1 MHDFY
6 TAPTRQFAVA
16 LSGTVEYET
25 SDGEIR
31 RQAPGSVVLVEDTQ
45 GRGHITRF
53 PEGEQFFFFYPHP

>member
-1 MHDFY
+1 
-6 TAPTRQFAVA
+6 VA

-31 RQAPGSVVLVEDTQ
+31 RQAPGTVVLVEDTQ

-53 PEGEQFFFFYPHP
+53 ADGEQFFLFIPIPDDLVAT